1 MGFILSWA
9 ELDSTQSGP
18 NICHAWLWSVDLFS
32 QGRIFSGVL
41 VVIVYLLLLFGKIFS
56 GIILDNGLSE
66 LQDSESD
73 SRLGVNY
80 NELLMCWKFCRA
92 G

>member
-1 MGFILSWA
+1 M
-9 ELDSTQSGP
+9 
-18 NICHAWLWSVDLFS
+18 
-32 QGRIFSGVL
+32 L